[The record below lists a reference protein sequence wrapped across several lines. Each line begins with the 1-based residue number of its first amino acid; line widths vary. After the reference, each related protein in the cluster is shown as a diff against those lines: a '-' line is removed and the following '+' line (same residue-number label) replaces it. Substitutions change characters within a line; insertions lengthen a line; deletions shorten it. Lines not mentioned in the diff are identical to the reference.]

1 MRIPDFFTFQSN
13 AMVLEYTCAACM
25 PAMASSP
32 VLFERKG
39 HVAVFTLN
47 RPSARNAV
55 NAELVSE
62 RLIVPLCARNQR
74 AERVWVSAQSMHTP
88 SMPLCQLWRA

>member
-1 MRIPDFFTFQSN
+1 
-13 AMVLEYTCAACM
+13 MVLECMQLCCM

-62 RLIVPLCARNQR
+62 RLIVPLCARNLC
-74 AERVWVSAQSMHTP
+74 AECVWVSAH
-88 SMPLCQLWRA
+88 SMPNPNRPPAARALKRVTGQPS